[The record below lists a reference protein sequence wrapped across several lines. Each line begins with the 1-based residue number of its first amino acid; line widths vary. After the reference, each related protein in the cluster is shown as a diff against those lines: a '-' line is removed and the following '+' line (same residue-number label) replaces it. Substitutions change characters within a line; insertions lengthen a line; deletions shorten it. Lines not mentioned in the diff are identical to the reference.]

1 MNPLV
6 VDTGS
11 PPIPQ
16 VQAWRASYTGGL
28 GPSIDLSQAVP
39 GYPPHPKMLEKL
51 AEAAGSPAA
60 AQYGAILGDADLRE
74 AYAADVSAIYGGTVR
89 ADNVAITAGC
99 NQAYVAAIMALA
111 KAGDAVL
118 LPSPWYFNH
127 AMTLDMLGIEARPLP
142 CAPEAGF
149 VPDPELAGTLLD
161 ERVKAI
167 VLVTPNNPTG
177 ATYPPET
184 IARFADLCRRRGIAL
199 VLDETYRDFMPG
211 TLGAPHGELAD
222 PGWAATLVQLYSFSK
237 AYCIPG
243 HRVGAIAAAPG
254 LLAQVTKIQDC
265 VQICPPRPGQ
275 IALAWAIDGL
285 RQWRAENTA
294 EILARTAAFR
304 AAMAEVPEWR
314 VDAVGA
320 YFAYVRHPFEGVT
333 ATEVAGKLATL
344 RGVIC
349 LPGSY
354 FGPDQDRHLRL
365 AFANAGV
372 SALAGLPRRLAG
384 LAAAG

>member
-1 MNPLV
+1 VNPLV

-16 VQAWRASYTGGL
+16 VQAWRAGYGGGF
-28 GPSIDLSQAVP
+28 GPAIDLSQAVP
-39 GYPPHPKMLEKL
+39 GYLPHPNMLERL
-51 AEAAGSPAA
+51 AAAAGSPAA

-74 AYAADVSAIYGGTVR
+74 AYAADVSAIYGGRVGPE
-89 ADNVAITAGC
+89 NVAITAGC

-149 VPDPELAGTLLD
+149 VPDPELAETLLD
-161 ERVKAI
+161 ARVKAV

-177 ATYPPET
+177 ATYPPEV
-184 IARFADLCRRRGIAL
+184 IARFADLCRRRGVTL
-199 VLDETYRDFMPG
+199 LLDETYRDFMPG
-211 TLGAPHGELAD
+211 SLGAPHALFAD
-222 PGWAATLVQLYSFSK
+222 PDWGDTLVQLYSFSK

-243 HRVGAIAAAPG
+243 HRVGAIAAAPAF
-254 LLAQVTKIQDC
+254 LAQVTKIQDC

-275 IALAWAIDGL
+275 MALAWAIDGL

-304 AAMAEVPEWR
+304 KAMAEVPEWR

-320 YFAYVRHPFEGVT
+320 YFAYVRHPFDGVA
-333 ATEVAGKLATL
+333 ATEVAGKLATE

-354 FGPDQDRHLRL
+354 FGPDQNRHLRL
-365 AFANAGV
+365 AFANAGAA
-372 SALAGLPRRLAG
+372 ALSGLPRRLAG
-384 LAAAG
+384 LEVAG

>member
-16 VQAWRASYTGGL
+16 VQAWRASYAGGF

-39 GYPPHPKMLEKL
+39 GYPPHPAMLEKL
-51 AEAAGSPAA
+51 AEAAGSSGA
-60 AQYGAILGDADLRE
+60 AQYGAILGDENLRE
-74 AYAADVSAIYGGTVR
+74 AYAADLSAIYGGRVG
-89 ADNVAITAGC
+89 ADNVAVTAGC

-127 AMTLDMLGIEARPLP
+127 AMTLDMLGIDAKPLP

-149 VPDPELAGTLLD
+149 VPDPELAETLLD

-177 ATYPPET
+177 ATYPPEV
-184 IARFADLCRRRGIAL
+184 IERFSALCRRRGIRL
-199 VLDETYRDFMPG
+199 ILDETYRDFMPG
-211 TLGAPHGELAD
+211 SLAPHGLFAD
-222 PGWAATLVQLYSFSK
+222 PEWRRTLVQLYSFSK

-243 HRVGAIAAAPG
+243 HRVGAIAAEPAF
-254 LLAQVTKIQDC
+254 LAQVTKIQDC
-265 VQICPPRPGQ
+265 IQICPPRVGQ
-275 IALAWAIDGL
+275 MALAWAIDAL
-285 RQWRAENTA
+285 RQWRAGNTA
-294 EILARTAAFR
+294 EILARTEAFR
-304 AAMAEVPEWR
+304 KALTEVPEWR

-320 YFAYVRHPFEGVT
+320 YFAYVRYPFEGVT
-333 ATEVAGKLATL
+333 ATEVAGKLATE

-365 AFANAGV
+365 AFANV
-372 SALAGLPRRLAG
+372 DVPALAGLPRRLAG
-384 LAAAG
+384 LEVG

>member
-1 MNPLV
+1 VNPLV

-16 VQAWRASYTGGL
+16 VQAWRARYAGGF
-28 GPSIDLSQAVP
+28 GPAIDLSQAVP
-39 GYPPHPKMLEKL
+39 GYPPHPDLLEKL

-60 AQYGAILGDADLRE
+60 AQYGPILGDASLRE
-74 AYAADVSAIYGGTVR
+74 AYAADVAAIYGGRLGAESIAV
-89 ADNVAITAGC
+89 TAGC
-99 NQAYVAAIMALA
+99 NQAYVAAVMALA
-111 KAGDAVL
+111 RAGDAVL

-142 CAPEAGF
+142 CAPDDGF
-149 VPDPELAGTLLD
+149 VPDPELAETLLD
-161 ERVKAI
+161 GRVKAI

-177 ATYPPET
+177 ATYPPDVV
-184 IARFADLCRRRGIAL
+184 ARFAGLCRRYGIKL
-199 VLDETYRDFMPG
+199 VLDETYRDFMPAA
-211 TLGAPHGELAD
+211 LGAPHDLFAGPD
-222 PGWAATLVQLYSFSK
+222 WGDTLVQLYSFSK

-243 HRVGAIAAAPG
+243 HRIGAITAAPEF
-254 LLAQVTKIQDC
+254 LAQVTKIQDC

-275 IALAWAIDGL
+275 MAVAWAIDAL
-285 RQWRAENTA
+285 RQWRAGNTA

-320 YFAYVRHPFEGVT
+320 YFAYVRHPFERRT
-333 ATEVAGKLATL
+333 ATEVAGKLATE

-354 FGPDQDRHLRL
+354 FGPGQDRHLRL
-365 AFANAGV
+365 AFANAD
-372 SALAGLPRRLAG
+372 SRALAGLPQRLAG
-384 LAAAG
+384 LAG